1 MIKIKYFKNG
11 NIYTKIEFDEKYNL
25 IGLYEQ
31 YYYFDNMLVKSAN
44 QIRIKA
50 IFNKNLLQECITYYP
65 NGHIYQDY
73 IHKKYYKEYDE
84 NNNLQLNYYYD
95 EDKNK
100 FYNPYDLNQEFGEFD
115 EEEAEVEE
123 YAKKDTEN
131 YDLRI
136 KQSIHIT
143 EDVKYIR
150 YMVEHGYII
159 LIDNH

>member
-1 MIKIKYFKNG
+1 MIQIKYFENG

-31 YYYFDNMLVKSAN
+31 YYYFDNILVKIAN

-65 NGHIYQDY
+65 NGYMHKDY
-73 IHKKYYKEYDE
+73 VHKKYYKEYDE
-84 NNNLQLNYYYD
+84 NNNLIINYYYD

-100 FYNPYDLNQEFGEFD
+100 FYNLNDLHQEFGEFD
-115 EEEAEVEE
+115 DEEEED
-123 YAKKDTEN
+123 AKKDTEN

-150 YMVEHGYII
+150 DMVEHGYII
-159 LIDNH
+159 LIYNH